1 MTAYDLLFLGVSIGS
16 LGGLILATILAAT
29 GRWRRAGRL
38 GAVVLAVWLVYA
50 GVLVAVSLST
60 PARLLTLGED
70 RCYDDWCIAV
80 VESHSVTIGS
90 ETTLTVTL
98 RLSSR
103 ARRVTQRENGLIV
116 YVLDGTG
123 RRTDPRVETESLP
136 LNTVLQPG
144 EKLETT
150 RVFELPAGV
159 RDLALVLDR
168 VGWDRV
174 PGLLIIGDDS
184 SWLHAPARIHL
195 PGP

>member
-29 GRWRRAGRL
+29 GRWRLAGRL

-50 GVLVAVSLST
+50 GALVAVSLSS
-60 PARLLTLGED
+60 PARLLALGEE

-80 VESHSVTIGS
+80 VESHSAITGS

-98 RLSSR
+98 RLTSR
-103 ARRVTQRENGLIV
+103 ARRVAQRENGLVV

-123 RRTDPRVETESLP
+123 RRIDPQVETESLP
-136 LNTVLQPG
+136 FNTVLQPG
-144 EKLETT
+144 ETLETT
-150 RVFELPAGV
+150 RVFELPSGA